1 MTDQAASVGSLRTEL
16 RKDPASGRW
25 VLVRSRLSE
34 GNGHGACPFC
44 PGQEASTPAEI
55 AAYRTNGQPANSSE
69 WLVRV
74 IPERSPLLQ
83 IEGDIY
89 REGLGMFDRVSARG
103 ASEIVIEHP
112 DHQASWETLPA
123 GDIERVL
130 WMYRD
135 RVADLYRDPQIR
147 AVLVLRRRPAPAARI
162 THPFSRVIGAPIIFD
177 DIRRELAS
185 AREYFSY
192 KHRCLYCDIVYQE
205 RRDRLRVVQETP
217 FYLLYCPYASHRPL
231 ETWIVPTTHRH
242 RFEDASPEEMADL
255 ARLLHALYP
264 RLHRLQPGTP
274 LDFTLHTAPNEAMRL
289 RQEEWRSLPEDYHW
303 HIEIGP
309 AGAARDSLG
318 GFAVNPLPP
327 ELAARQLRAA
337 G

>member
-1 MTDQAASVGSLRTEL
+1 MTDQASSVGSLRTEL

-25 VLVRSRLSE
+25 VLVQSRLPE
-34 GNGHGACPFC
+34 GNGHGPCPFC
-44 PGQEASTPAEI
+44 PGQEASTPSEI
-55 AAYRTNGQPANSSE
+55 AAYRSNGQPPNSSD

-74 IPERSPLLQ
+74 IPERSPLLR

-89 REGLGMFDRVSARG
+89 REGLGMFDRVSGRG
-103 ASEIVIEHP
+103 ASELVIEHP
-112 DHQASWETLPA
+112 DHQAAWETLA
-123 GDIERVL
+123 VGEIERVL

-147 AVLVLRRRPAPAARI
+147 AVLVVRRPPGPTARI

-177 DIRRELAS
+177 DLRRELAS

-205 RRDRLRVVQETP
+205 RCDRLRVVQETP
-217 FYLLYCPYASHRPL
+217 CYLLYCPYASHRPL
-231 ETWIVPTTHRH
+231 ESWIVPTTHRH
-242 RFEDASPEEMADL
+242 RFEDASPAEMADL
-255 ARLLHALYP
+255 ARLLHALYR
-264 RLHRLQPGTP
+264 RLHRLHPGTP
-274 LDFTLHTAPNEAMRL
+274 VSFTLHTAPNAAMRL
-289 RQEEWRSLPEDYHW
+289 RQEEWRTLPEDYHW
-303 HIEIGP
+303 HIEIAP

-327 ELAARQLRAA
+327 ELAARQLREAV
-337 G
+337 